1 ETIVAGGPA
10 VGMKPLPVGT
20 LVSPARTNAA
30 SIEVKTLAISSE
42 SLHILSAGVVSVW
55 VTGGM
60 RTVRMDGSGIDEVEG
75 CDDVTS
81 REGV

>member
-1 ETIVAGGPA
+1 MVAGGPA

-20 LVSPARTNAA
+20 LASSARTVAA

-42 SLHILSAGVVSVW
+42 SLLILSV
-55 VTGGM
+55 GGM
-60 RTVRMDGSGIDEVEG
+60 GAVGIDGSGSDEVQG

-81 REGV
+81 GEGV